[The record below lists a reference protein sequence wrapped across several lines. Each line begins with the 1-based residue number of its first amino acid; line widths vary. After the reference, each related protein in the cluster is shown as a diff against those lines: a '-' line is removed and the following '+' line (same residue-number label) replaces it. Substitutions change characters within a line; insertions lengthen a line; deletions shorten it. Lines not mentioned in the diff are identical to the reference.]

1 MSNQSDRAPSS
12 NEASP
17 ALIVRDITKTFQQ
30 RGRTQSAPAVLPTS
44 LQLKPSQSLG
54 IVGESGSGKT
64 TLARMICGL
73 TEPTGGSVTFGGLDV
88 HSRSNWRLLRG
99 RIQMVFQDPFDSL
112 NPRMRIDASIQEPMV
127 LSGGFTRA
135 EVEARTLEMLDC
147 VQLSQDFAKR
157 YPDQL
162 SGGQLQR
169 VGIARAL
176 ASKPEL
182 VVLDEPTS
190 ALDWMTRSEIIK
202 LLNILR
208 KELDLTYLVISHD
221 IDAVASITDD
231 IAVMHFGAV
240 VERGSSA
247 QIINQPSHPY
257 TRRLMA
263 SVLEPRVGPQSRSS
277 LVSRES
283 SWQGRVFLP

>member
-1 MSNQSDRAPSS
+1 V
-12 NEASP
+12 
-17 ALIVRDITKTFQQ
+17 VRDVTKVFRP
-30 RGRTQSAPAVLPTS
+30 RGRAQAVTAVLPTS
-44 LQLKPSQSLG
+44 VRLDPRQSLG
-54 IVGESGSGKT
+54 VVGESGSGKT

-73 TEPTGGSVTFGGLDV
+73 TKPTAGTVTFGGLDV
-88 HSRSNWRLLRG
+88 HARDNWYSLRG
-99 RIQMVFQDPFDSL
+99 RIQMVFQDPYDSL

-127 LSGGFTRA
+127 LSGGFTQTQMA
-135 EVEARTLEMLDC
+135 ERTLKILDC
-147 VQLSQDFAKR
+147 VQLSPEFARR

-202 LLNILR
+202 LLNTLR

-221 IDAVASITDD
+221 IDAVAAITDE
-231 IAVMHFGAV
+231 IAVMHFGSV
-240 VERGSSA
+240 VEYGASD
-247 QIINQPSHPY
+247 QIISAPAHPY
-257 TRRLMA
+257 TRRLMS
-263 SVLEPRVGPQSRSS
+263 SVLEPRVGPHSRAS
-277 LVSRES
+277 LRH
-283 SWQGRVFLP
+283 PTPAA